1 MNIKAKTMS
10 NDNELTPDCIGLYGA
25 RFYSDRDPLNE
36 NNKVVKIYT
45 VNTTHNV
52 SSTTNIEGK
61 SISPSPTS
69 FVFEM
74 RYYLRSFGIILRSIS
89 G

>member
-1 MNIKAKTMS
+1 MDIYAKTIS
-10 NDNELTPDCIGLYGA
+10 NDNDLTPEFKGLYGA

-61 SISPSPTS
+61 SISSSPTS

-74 RYYLRSFGIILRSIS
+74 RYYFEKLCYA
-89 G
+89 